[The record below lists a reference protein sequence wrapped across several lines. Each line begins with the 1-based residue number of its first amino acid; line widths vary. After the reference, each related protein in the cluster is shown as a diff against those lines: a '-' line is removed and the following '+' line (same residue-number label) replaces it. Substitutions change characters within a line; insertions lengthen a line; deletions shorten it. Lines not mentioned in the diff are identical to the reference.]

1 MVDRNQKLLR
11 PHSLVVAEASG
22 AGVVAVSE
30 VETEA
35 VSEAVE
41 EALGVAAV
49 VASEAALVVGMTLV
63 VVDVVVSEEVSG
75 KFWLS
80 LMN

>member
-11 PHSLVVAEASG
+11 PPSLVVAEASE

-35 VSEAVE
+35 VSEVAE

-49 VASEAALVVGMTLV
+49 AASEEALAVGMTLV

-75 KFWLS
+75 
-80 LMN
+80 